1 MMVNAPP
8 VLLHGLFGAMRA
20 PPLDATS
27 WQPLFVSA
35 QAATYP
41 PMDR

>member
-1 MMVNAPP
+1 VIVRAPP
-8 VLLHGLFGAMRA
+8 VLLHGLFRAILA

-35 QAATYP
+35 QALT
-41 PMDR
+41 